1 MVYRVEVAGR
11 IFQGTDPRALIRLAV
26 QFRKTLRPGGS
37 EHRNRREERQPSSEN
52 SAAYAQSTAARAL
65 RLLHKSYA
73 KC

>member
-26 QFRKTLRPGGS
+26 QFRKTVRTTGS
-37 EHRNRREERQPSSEN
+37 ERRKMGEDRQPSSEN
-52 SAAYAQSTAARAL
+52 SSVYAQPTVNRTL
-65 RLLHKSYA
+65 RFLHKSYA

>member
-26 QFRKTLRPGGS
+26 QFRKAARADC
-37 EHRNRREERQPSSEN
+37 RKIREERRPSSEN
-52 SAAYAQSTAARAL
+52 SATYAQYTESRPL

>member
-26 QFRKTLRPGGS
+26 QFRKTVCTTGS
-37 EHRNRREERQPSSEN
+37 ERRKMGEDRQPSSEN
-52 SAAYAQSTAARAL
+52 SSVYAQPTVNRTL
-65 RLLHKSYA
+65 RFLHKSYA

>member
-26 QFRKTLRPGGS
+26 EVRKAA
-37 EHRNRREERQPSSEN
+37 RRPSSEN
-52 SAAYAQSTAARAL
+52 STSYAQTTGNKSL